1 MRSLK
6 VCNLLEGE
14 CRIVFFFPA
23 AKYNIRFI
31 LENHRCCDNFD
42 SKYILHLI

>member
-14 CRIVFFFPA
+14 CRTVFFLRV
-23 AKYNIRFI
+23 AKYSIKLI
-31 LENHRCCDNFD
+31 SEIHRCCDNFD